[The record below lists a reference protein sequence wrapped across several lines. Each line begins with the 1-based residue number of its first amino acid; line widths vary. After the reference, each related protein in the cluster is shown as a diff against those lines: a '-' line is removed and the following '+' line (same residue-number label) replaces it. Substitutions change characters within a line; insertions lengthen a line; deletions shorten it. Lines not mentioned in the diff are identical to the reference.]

1 MKFVSLLDCVCVLLS
16 MSVVGTVVSEE
27 SIEEASGVLVAVW
40 HQHMCFLD
48 CSQRKVELERR
59 AEIWPPG
66 QRGERRMGQEAQER
80 LEPELWRERRAANL
94 RRHSDTGDTQ
104 IISHQWN
111 QMK

>member
-1 MKFVSLLDCVCVLLS
+1 MLLS

-66 QRGERRMGQEAQER
+66 QRGERRIDG
-80 LEPELWRERRAANL
+80 PGG
-94 RRHSDTGDTQ
+94 TGETGT
-104 IISHQWN
+104 
-111 QMK
+111 